1 MDNIQ
6 IKSTSTADQFI
17 TENKIREFTTIV
29 DEPIDKGG
37 QNIAPTPLEL
47 LGASLASCT
56 IITLQMYFN
65 HKGWDYEN
73 VEVDVDIDRSIKP
86 IVFKRS
92 IRVKGTFDE
101 KQAQRIISIANACPV
116 HKILEHG
123 NEIFTNVHM
132 I

>member
-65 HKGWDYEN
+65 NLSCG
-73 VEVDVDIDRSIKP
+73 
-86 IVFKRS
+86 
-92 IRVKGTFDE
+92 
-101 KQAQRIISIANACPV
+101 
-116 HKILEHG
+116 
-123 NEIFTNVHM
+123 
-132 I
+132 